1 MKKHPQTC
9 IAIALAAALGL
20 SMANGVLADASRHD
34 RAQPV
39 LVAANE
45 TMDQLSSGVDK
56 TGEVV
61 SDSWI
66 TSKVKSTF
74 LADTSLGGMDIKVET
89 TQGVV
94 SLSGTVGS
102 KAEKELAIQKAKT
115 IKGVTGVSAD
125 ALKVAE

>member
-1 MKKHPQTC
+1 MKKHPWAYA
-9 IAIALAAALGL
+9 AIAATTVLGL
-20 SMANGVLADASRHD
+20 SMSTGVLAGEGRTSQ
-34 RAQPV
+34 AQP
-39 LVAANE
+39 LTVAAGDTLE
-45 TMDQLSSGVDK
+45 K
-56 TGEVV
+56 AEEAV
-61 SDSWI
+61 SDTWI

-74 LADTSLGGMDIKVET
+74 LADTSLGGMDIEVET

-102 KAEKELAIQKAKT
+102 KAEKELAIQKAKS

>member
-1 MKKHPQTC
+1 MKKHPWAYA
-9 IAIALAAALGL
+9 AITATTVLGL
-20 SMANGVLADASRHD
+20 SMSTGVLADEGRTSQ
-34 RAQPV
+34 AQP
-39 LVAANE
+39 LTVAAGE
-45 TMDQLSSGVDK
+45 TMEKAED
-56 TGEVV
+56 TV

-74 LADTSLGGMDIKVET
+74 LADTSLGGMDIEVET